1 MTNNPNHNLSGI
13 FSPSQELERMLSS
26 PRITTTTATRRNP
39 FQTPSSSL
47 RSGGG
52 GIHNNHHSLFTSP
65 IVVGGSHVAST
76 LFSPQSSSCFH
87 HSLLLEDETL
97 MGSTRKSDIFAKQDD
112 DDKSSVRVVV
122 RVRPLADHET
132 QNCVQVDTLTK
143 RTLQIS
149 TNPREKPKAFTFDYV
164 ANPLTTQKEIFDCCG
179 KPIVD
184 SCLSGYNGTIF
195 CYGQTGSGKTFTM
208 GTSFDDDRMIDD
220 DIQNYFNVPSSY
232 GLIPR
237 VIYYLFSEIEKRR
250 QQSDIKFIVSC
261 SLLEIYMEKITDL
274 LDMTP
279 KIPSFDGST
288 SGKSLTL
295 REDFK
300 TGVYVED
307 LTHED
312 VLSPK
317 DALNILQKGLPNRH
331 VGATAMNDRSS
342 RSHSV
347 FTIYIKSQ
355 EVAEGG
361 TKIRTSRLNLIDL
374 AGSERQSTSHAEG
387 ERLKE
392 ACAINKSLS
401 TLGKVIKD
409 LVDVANG
416 ISRHVQY
423 RDSKLTFLLKD
434 SLGGNSKTCVIA
446 NISPAVTSLS
456 ETLSTLTFAQ
466 RAKRIKNE
474 AKINEETSGSIPFLQ
489 EQIKI
494 LRKQLLEANKKIQD
508 VPPALTPPQPIPL
521 DDLEKEN
528 YMAEL
533 QNQHI
538 FLSSQ
543 LDEMEEKNS
552 SLSYRVEELKKA
564 LSSKDKLL
572 ASTRFFLRLRES
584 RIARMSGKTQ
594 LKISDGFVSGAEFDF
609 DKTNDFDFDFE
620 NFTLENEDKWLSK
633 AETLFQKALSPEQHP
648 DVIMLKIENIELKEK
663 LNEYESQ
670 FSKEFA
676 ANREL
681 YRDLHQY
688 IQSLESSIRHLTG
701 EKEKLQAKIKE
712 MEKTY
717 RRTSAVIQ
725 TQIQSN
731 ENQTLLGEITR
742 LEQANE
748 ESLET
753 INTLKQELEKSQEN
767 EQLAWK
773 QLESAKQLVDE
784 IAAEKE
790 ECVNVINNLKESLDQ
805 RNEVMQIIDDIEK
818 QQQVQQ
824 QREEQLLL
832 MEESLKLQQT
842 ESQKQVEE
850 LMFELEKKKNEI
862 EELKSKLS
870 QNETFSTLVEQYE
883 LELQKMRSVLSD
895 KDYQIETLNNQMH
908 VLNQTVDNNMKEAAL
923 SIEEIKL
930 REEMIK
936 LNSENELSLIRKQ
949 LEDSLQQLQDT
960 KEFYENKTRVEEEN
974 KSSELSELQTKIESL
989 NNQVDSLSFREQEL
1003 LLCISEKESLIQE
1016 LSLREKESLMAMQEL
1031 RGNENTL
1038 KQEVESL
1045 KEEVKQLTD
1054 LILVSE
1060 SHKNQIEEKLTQQM
1074 LEITTQ
1080 LEESC
1085 TQVNIL
1091 TTNLEEKQKLLDEKN
1106 HELEMVRQAQTIQ
1119 DTTLSDALLQIASL
1133 NETVQNK
1140 VQLLQ
1145 EKEREISDVK
1155 SRLEFISEEFSVER
1169 QQLQEKVDMSEQ
1181 SMKEISEKYEQTVQE
1196 LSQTKAH
1203 YEDKLNSLKEAI
1215 LFEQDKNDELINH
1228 VNSIGNV
1235 SEEEKKQ
1242 ILEREAL
1249 AKEEYE
1255 KEIHNLQELV
1265 QALNMENKSITEE
1278 RQSLLN
1284 NFEEFKTEKR
1294 EELEKIQTLLSQ
1306 YQEQVDTII
1315 KEKEDLS
1322 RQLNDRI
1329 MNETIN
1335 LKVKE
1340 AELENLKAELEK
1352 SQTSNVEMNDRL
1364 VDSLNKLKLS
1374 EETVTSLEKQTQ
1386 SLRDTLDENKKTI
1399 REQEEQ
1405 LLDRAKVIAS
1415 LESENS
1421 KLQQENSTLSNTVEK
1436 LRMEIEKK
1444 QLEIDQQQDLVRQLT
1459 SGDEMSHLQEQL
1471 VQFKKKCDTLSQ
1483 SLQSERDLV
1492 LKKETQ
1498 INELGSTLDDL
1509 NEKLSSLEKSK
1520 LAQQMQQEEK
1530 LQRTKEQ
1537 YETAQ
1542 KRLEEEIEFLKL
1554 KASESVTEAAQL
1566 KDELES
1572 LRKDHEM
1579 IIGHN
1584 NHKQKIQ
1591 YQMKIKQENNDLKD
1605 ELMRA
1610 QKLLLE
1616 KDNII
1621 RKFQKQ
1627 DMAAIKPLFSAF
1639 NATQQ
1644 RTSSDLPKPLF
1655 SNSVSTLKDSSGN
1668 NPSNISFTANA
1679 IPLGTSTMNKTST
1692 SPPTGETPLLRERAS
1707 IYVKRGSSSNS
1718 IAEMLSNASSSIPP
1732 IPLLSS
1738 ATTSTQVKERPL
1750 QLGRSKGLLNNGNLK
1765 MLFSE
1770 SNKENIEIQQQQE
1783 NFNLLKRKDPPIN
1796 TNIMNNSMMHESNN
1810 NKRTKQ

>member
-1 MTNNPNHNLSGI
+1 
-13 FSPSQELERMLSS
+13 
-26 PRITTTTATRRNP
+26 
-39 FQTPSSSL
+39 
-47 RSGGG
+47 
-52 GIHNNHHSLFTSP
+52 
-65 IVVGGSHVAST
+65 
-76 LFSPQSSSCFH
+76 
-87 HSLLLEDETL
+87 
-97 MGSTRKSDIFAKQDD
+97 
-112 DDKSSVRVVV
+112 
-122 RVRPLADHET
+122 
-132 QNCVQVDTLTK
+132 
-143 RTLQIS
+143 
-149 TNPREKPKAFTFDYV
+149 
-164 ANPLTTQKEIFDCCG
+164 
-179 KPIVD
+179 
-184 SCLSGYNGTIF
+184 
-195 CYGQTGSGKTFTM
+195 M
-208 GTSFDDDRMIDD
+208 GTSFVDDDNERMTDD
-220 DIQNYFNVPSSY
+220 DIQNYYNLPSSY
-232 GLIPR
+232 GMIPR

-274 LDMTP
+274 LDMSP

-331 VGATAMNDRSS
+331 VSATAMNDRSS

-355 EVAEGG
+355 EIAEGG

-446 NISPAVTSLS
+446 NISPAITSLS

-489 EQIKI
+489 EQIKL

-508 VPPALTPPQPIPL
+508 VPRALTPPQPIPL

-528 YMAEL
+528 YIAEL

-552 SLSYRVEELKKA
+552 SLSYRVDELKKA
-564 LSSKDKLL
+564 ISSKDKLL

-584 RIARMSGKTQ
+584 RIARMLGKTQ
-594 LKISDGFVSGAEFDF
+594 LNKTKDDGFVSGSDFDF
-609 DKTNDFDFDFE
+609 DKTNNEFDFDYDRFS
-620 NFTLENEDKWLSK
+620 LENEDQWLSK
-633 AETLFQKALSPEQHP
+633 AEALFQKALSPEQHP

-676 ANREL
+676 TNRDL

-701 EKEKLQAKIKE
+701 EKEKLVTKIKE

-717 RRTSAVIQ
+717 RRTPAVIQ

-753 INTLKQELEKSQEN
+753 INTLRQELTKSQEN

-773 QLESAKQLVDE
+773 QLESVKQLVDE
-784 IAAEKE
+784 IAVEKE
-790 ECVNVINNLKESLDQ
+790 ECMNVINNLKESLDQ

-818 QQQVQQ
+818 QQQVQH

-832 MEESLKLQQT
+832 MEESLKLQQS

-850 LMFELEKKKNEI
+850 LMFELEKKKIEI
-862 EELKSKLS
+862 EDLKSKLNQS
-870 QNETFSTLVEQYE
+870 ESFSNLVSQYE
-883 LELQKMRSVLSD
+883 MEIQTMRSTLSD
-895 KDYQIETLNNQMH
+895 KDHQIEALNHQIL
-908 VLNQTVDNNMKEAAL
+908 VLNQTVQNNMKEAAL
-923 SIEEIKL
+923 SMEEIKL

-936 LNSENELSLIRKQ
+936 SNSENELSTIRKQ
-949 LEDSLQQLQDT
+949 LQDTLQELRET
-960 KEFYENKTRVEEEN
+960 KEFYENKTLVVEQTR
-974 KSSELSELQTKIESL
+974 SSELSELHTKIESL
-989 NNQVDSLSFREQEL
+989 NNQVDTLSFREHEL
-1003 LLCISEKESLIQE
+1003 VLTISEKESLIQE
-1016 LSLREKESLMAMQEL
+1016 LAMREKESQIVMQEL
-1031 RGNENTL
+1031 RNNENTL

-1045 KEEVKQLTD
+1045 KDEVKQLTD

-1074 LEITTQ
+1074 FEITTQ

-1085 TQVNIL
+1085 SQVNSL
-1091 TTNLEEKQKLLDEKN
+1091 TTNLDEKQKLLEEQN
-1106 HELEMVRQAQTIQ
+1106 LELEMVRQAQTLQ
-1119 DTTLSDALLQIASL
+1119 DTSLSDALVQISSL
-1133 NETVQNK
+1133 KEAVQAK
-1140 VQLLQ
+1140 LQLLQ
-1145 EKEREISDVK
+1145 DKDKELSYLK
-1155 SRLEFISEEFSVER
+1155 SRLEFMSEEFSIER
-1169 QQLQEKVDMSEQ
+1169 EQLQEKVNTSEQ
-1181 SMKEISEKYEQTVQE
+1181 SVKEISEKYQQALQD

-1203 YEDKLNSLKEAI
+1203 YEEKLNSLKDVI
-1215 LFEQDKNDELINH
+1215 LFEQEKNDELLTH
-1228 VNSIGNV
+1228 VNSIGSV

-1242 ILEREAL
+1242 ILEREAM

-1255 KEIHNLQELV
+1255 KEIRNLQELIE
-1265 QALNMENKSITEE
+1265 ALNMENKTNAEE
-1278 RQSLLN
+1278 RQVLLN
-1284 NFEEFKTEKR
+1284 NFEEFKKEKS
-1294 EELEKIQTLLSQ
+1294 EELEKVQTLLEQ
-1306 YQEQVDTII
+1306 YQEQLDAMI
-1315 KEKEDLS
+1315 KEKEEMS
-1322 RQLNDRI
+1322 RELNDHI
-1329 MNETIN
+1329 MNETIA

-1340 AELENLKAELEK
+1340 TELENLKMELEK
-1352 SQTSNVEMNDRL
+1352 AQASNVELKDRME
-1364 VDSLNKLKLS
+1364 DSINKLKSKEEIVASLEQENQSLS
-1374 EETVTSLEKQTQ
+1374 ETLEEQ
-1386 SLRDTLDENKKTI
+1386 KKTI
-1399 REQEEQ
+1399 SEQEEK
-1405 LLDRAKVIAS
+1405 LLDRAKAIAS
-1415 LESENS
+1415 LESENA
-1421 KLQQENSTLSNTVEK
+1421 KLEQENSTLSDTVNN
-1436 LRMEIEKK
+1436 LRLEIEKK
-1444 QLEIDQQQDLVRQLT
+1444 QSEIDQQQDLIRQLT
-1459 SGDEMSHLQEQL
+1459 SGHEMSRLQEQL
-1471 VQFKKKCDTLSQ
+1471 SQFKKKCDTLSQ
-1483 SLQSERDLV
+1483 SLQSEREIA
-1492 LKKETQ
+1492 LKKEAQ

-1509 NEKLSSLEKSK
+1509 NEKLSLEKSK
-1520 LAQQMQQEEK
+1520 LTQQMQHEEQLK
-1530 LQRTKEQ
+1530 RTKEQ
-1537 YETAQ
+1537 FETTQ

-1554 KASESVTEAAQL
+1554 KSSESATEAAQL
-1566 KDELES
+1566 KEELES

-1610 QKLLLE
+1610 QKLILE
-1616 KDNII
+1616 KDNLI
-1621 RKFQKQ
+1621 RKIQKQ
-1627 DMAAIKPLFSAF
+1627 EWAATKPLFSALTA
-1639 NATQQ
+1639 NLAQ
-1644 RTSSDLPKPLF
+1644 RASELPKPLF
-1655 SNSVSTLKDSSGN
+1655 SNMNVKDSFTN
-1668 NPSNISFTANA
+1668 NQSNISFTANA
-1679 IPLGTSTMNKTST
+1679 GKST
-1692 SPPTGETPLLRERAS
+1692 SPTSMTNTTMSGEAPLRERAS
-1707 IYVKRGSSSNS
+1707 IYVKRGSNNSNNS
-1718 IAEMLSNASSSIPP
+1718 IAEMLLNSSSSSLSTTSNNIP
-1732 IPLLSS
+1732 LSS
-1738 ATTSTQVKERPL
+1738 AASNLKDRPP
-1750 QLGRSKGLLNNGNLK
+1750 QIGRSKGLLSSNINNNNSLK
-1765 MLFSE
+1765 MLFSD
-1770 SNKENIEIQQQQE
+1770 SNKENIEQQQQLQE
-1783 NFNLLKRKDPPIN
+1783 NPQPLNLLKRKDPPIPSLL
-1796 TNIMNNSMMHESNN
+1796 NNPMIES